1 MMHVQPCT
9 VRAQQEQPVVRWEWV
24 ESKEEEG
31 EEEEGTEQCNQLQ
44 RLQLS
49 LYQAQRRQ
57 RVPQNSLQGAMG
69 R

>member
-1 MMHVQPCT
+1 M
-9 VRAQQEQPVVRWEWV
+9 VRWEWV

-31 EEEEGTEQCNQLQ
+31 EEEGTEQCNQLQ